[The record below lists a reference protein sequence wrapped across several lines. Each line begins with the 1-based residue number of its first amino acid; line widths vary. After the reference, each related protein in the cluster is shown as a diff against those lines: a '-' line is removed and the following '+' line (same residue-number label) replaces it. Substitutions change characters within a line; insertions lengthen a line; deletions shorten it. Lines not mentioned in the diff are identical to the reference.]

1 LGCQGDAQRVRDCES
16 RVGAPSQCAMAAVH
30 FGLPVCV
37 SRHHVHG
44 MSLDGRN
51 LVLIANDEL
60 NADGGHKCTLS
71 RCGTCRP

>member
-1 LGCQGDAQRVRDCES
+1 
-16 RVGAPSQCAMAAVH
+16 MAAVH